1 MAATSERVTFGIES
15 SPPIPASD
23 DLQEDI
29 PRLSLTPIGSESLP
43 IQLVRVDGRGKM
55 ELCSEGLSLLASI
68 DPPLAVIA
76 FAGPYRSGK
85 SFALN
90 LMLETGKTGFKVG
103 SSVKAC
109 TQGIWIWGNPIK
121 RKGITYLLVDSEGS
135 GSTTA
140 SPDRDGKLFA
150 LVILLSSLFVFNTMG
165 VIDEHAINQLSL
177 AAYMYEQLQPE
188 DSSDP
193 QSLQAKLLA
202 FCPRF
207 IWLLRDFHL
216 SLVDRQNQPLSAKDY
231 MDNILTSEAVKGR
244 NIDNFQKARDVLLN
258 LFVDRD
264 CFVVPRPAD
273 SETDLNRL
281 DELKRE
287 QLRPRFVEAFDRFKV
302 AAFETCPVKKFRDKE
317 ISGRHLAEMLRRIID
332 AINRGVLPNLESGW
346 ENILM
351 NEYEE
356 MLKQMKITYLQRR
369 NVELEHMPYEESVL
383 ILNLHVSAT

>member
-1 MAATSERVTFGIES
+1 MLVPDDFPEET
-15 SPPIPASD
+15 PAVAV
-23 DLQEDI
+23 
-29 PRLSLTPIGSESLP
+29 TPIGTANLP
-43 IQLVRVDGRGKM
+43 IQLVRVNARGKL
-55 ELCSEGLSLLASI
+55 ELCQEGMSLLASL
-68 DPPLAVIA
+68 DPPLGILA

-85 SFALN
+85 SFAMN
-90 LMLETGKTGFKVG
+90 LMLETGKSGFEVG

-109 TQGIWIWGNPIK
+109 TQGIWLWGNPIK
-121 RKGITYLLVDSEGS
+121 RRGVTYLLVDSEGC
-135 GSTTA
+135 GSTSA

-150 LVILLSSLFVFNTMG
+150 VVILLSSLFVFNTMG

-188 DSSDP
+188 DSDDP
-193 QSLQAKLLA
+193 QSLQAKLMA

-216 SLVDRQNQPLSAKDY
+216 TLVDRQNQPLSAKDY

-244 NIDNFQKARDVLLN
+244 NMENFQKARDVLLN

-273 SETDLNRL
+273 NESDLNRL
-281 DELKRE
+281 NELRKD
-287 QLRPRFVEAFDRFKV
+287 QLRPKFNEAFDKFKT

-317 ISGRHLAEMLRRIID
+317 ISGHHLVEMLRRIID
-332 AINRGVLPNLESGW
+332 AINRNVLPNLESGW

-351 NEYEE
+351 TEYEE
-356 MLKQMKITYLQRR
+356 MLKQMKITYLKKR
-369 NVELEHMPYEESVL
+369 NIELERMPYEESVL
-383 ILNLHVSAT
+383 ILNLHVGFT